1 MPIHATANDFIM
13 LAIFVAVGL
22 CFFIAFVK
30 LIIANIDT
38 FIALG
43 FILFIAL
50 VIFKGIG
57 LSF

>member
-1 MPIHATANDFIM
+1 
-13 LAIFVAVGL
+13 
-22 CFFIAFVK
+22 